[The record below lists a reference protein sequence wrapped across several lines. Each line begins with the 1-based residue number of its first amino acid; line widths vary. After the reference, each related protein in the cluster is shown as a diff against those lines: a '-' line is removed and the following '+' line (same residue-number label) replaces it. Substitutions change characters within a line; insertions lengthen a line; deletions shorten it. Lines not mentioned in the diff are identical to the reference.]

1 MRTAA
6 SFRAFLLTASFGAA
20 FSARAQTT
28 PAPAAPADTATP
40 VAPTGLGIQPTTV
53 LKLGTVLTNRTL
65 LGFGQV
71 VPLPL
76 LVGVERRLNPN
87 WALTGDLT
95 MLSFLG
101 NRVNLSR
108 EGYGLRVFR
117 LGAKLGV
124 RRYYRTEAHPL
135 TGGYGGNYVG
145 LNARIEALPYG
156 ALLFAG
162 NLGLSAQWGG
172 AAARGRPRAGRW
184 LRAPGS
190 RNLRGGMEQLAAGHR
205 THFAHHRAGPAPELG
220 PLIHWFIPACV
231 AAAVFRNYGH
241 LCAFAACSRFFH
253 ARFTGSCPSVVMH
266 AAA

>member
-65 LGFGQV
+65 LGFGQIL
-71 VPLPL
+71 PLPL

-162 NLGLSAQWGG
+162 NLGLSTQWGEGSGAWAATGWPMASCAWEPKPTRGDG
-172 AAARGRPRAGRW
+172 AARSRPPDTFRPPSSW
-184 LRAPGS
+184 
-190 RNLRGGMEQLAAGHR
+190 
-205 THFAHHRAGPAPELG
+205 
-220 PLIHWFIPACV
+220 AC
-231 AAAVFRNYGH
+231 A
-241 LCAFAACSRFFH
+241 
-253 ARFTGSCPSVVMH
+253 
-266 AAA
+266 